1 MLQIRMAYVEMV
13 PIEQVL
19 QIRMARVQL
28 PAIQVMMAVMQ
39 SNSHL

>member
-1 MLQIRMAYVEMV
+1 MLQIKMAYVEMV